1 MIQTSE
7 KLANSTYNIGAGKST
22 SNLELVRAI
31 ELAVPGFKFDLPPG
45 RNSRMAMPSLDTER
59 LRKDTAF
66 SPKFDIQSG
75 IADYVAWLKAG
86 NAR

>member
-1 MIQTSE
+1 
-7 KLANSTYNIGAGKST
+7 
-22 SNLELVRAI
+22 
-31 ELAVPGFKFDLPPG
+31 
-45 RNSRMAMPSLDTER
+45 MPSLDTER